1 MVMVGRRVTKP
12 IQRAKPNPEGI
23 FTVSI
28 KGAIHTITDPTA
40 FFAPIILGGAGHGG
54 GFVPTKSSG
63 ISVILMGWMQI
74 LPGFPAMPLPFAAT
88 ASPTDGSFS
97 LPDIPASLNS
107 FVQNVSFLV
116 TVHGKPFYRSGLFP
130 RAHLSPEKTFDIFV
144 FQPTIPSSDGVSA
157 GLISSGLAGGGLPG
171 DTVLTA
177 NPWGISVV
185 GDKSGAD
192 IDFGIQLT
200 PDTSPNLGVFF
211 DLALHNWNIQVGF
224 PADWCTNAD
233 AILAQI
239 KSALQ
244 TDNSKANQLVAGTI
258 TKAFEGPPLNLS
270 AAVTQKLLAAVSI
283 QFTSLSLPNKHT
295 WPLSNTSDK
304 TIVVVPQLTLG
315 FPRVF

>member
-1 MVMVGRRVTKP
+1 MSTKGV
-12 IQRAKPNPEGI
+12 IY
-23 FTVSI
+23 
-28 KGAIHTITDPTA
+28 TITNPTA
-40 FFAPIILGGAGHGG
+40 FFAPIILGNGGHGG

-63 ISVILMGWMQI
+63 VSVILMAWMQI
-74 LPGFPAMPLPFAAT
+74 IPSLPAMPLPFAAT
-88 ASPTDGSFS
+88 ASAADGSFS
-97 LPDIPASLNS
+97 LPDIPASLDS
-107 FVQNVSFLV
+107 FVHNVSFLV
-116 TVHGKPFYRSGLFP
+116 SVHGRPFYRSGLFP
-130 RAHLSPEKTFDIFV
+130 RTYLSPEKTFDIFV
-144 FQPTIPSSDGVSA
+144 FQPTVPSSDGISA

-171 DTVLTA
+171 DTMLSA
-177 NPWGISVV
+177 NTWGIRVV
-185 GDKSGAD
+185 GDRSGAD

-239 KSALQ
+239 RTALQ
-244 TDNSKANQLVAGTI
+244 TDNSKANQFAANTI
-258 TKAFEGPPLNLS
+258 IKAFEGAPLNLS
-270 AAVTQKLLAAVSI
+270 AAVTQKLFNAVSI

-304 TIVVVPQLTLG
+304 TIVVVPQPTLG

>member
-1 MVMVGRRVTKP
+1 MVGGRVFKP
-12 IQRAKPNPEGI
+12 ARRAKPDPKGT
-23 FTVSI
+23 FTVST

-40 FFAPIILGGAGHGG
+40 FFAPIILGAGGHGG

-63 ISVILMGWMQI
+63 VSVILIGWMQI
-74 LPGFPAMPLPFAAT
+74 IPALPAMPLFFSTT
-88 ASPTDGSFS
+88 ASASDGSFS
-97 LPDIPASLNS
+97 LPDIPAALNS
-107 FVQNVSFLV
+107 FVQDVSFLV
-116 TVHGKPFYRSGLFP
+116 NVHGKPFYRSGLFP

-144 FQPTIPSSDGVSA
+144 FQPTIPASDGVSA
-157 GLISSGLAGGGLPG
+157 GLISTGLEGGGLPG
-171 DTVLTA
+171 NTVLTA

-192 IDFGIQLT
+192 INFGIQLT
-200 PDTSPNLGVFF
+200 PDTSPHLGVFF
-211 DLALHNWNIQVGF
+211 DLALHNWDIQVGF
-224 PADWCTNAD
+224 PADWCTNAN

-239 KSALQ
+239 KAALQ
-244 TDNSKANQLVAGTI
+244 TDNSKANQLVSGTI
-258 TKAFEGPPLNLS
+258 TKAFEGAPLNLS

>member
-1 MVMVGRRVTKP
+1 MST
-12 IQRAKPNPEGI
+12 
-23 FTVSI
+23 
-28 KGAIHTITDPTA
+28 KGAVHTITDPTA
-40 FFAPIILGGAGHGG
+40 FFAPIILGGGGHGG

-63 ISVILMGWMQI
+63 VSVILMAWMQI
-74 LPGFPAMPLPFAAT
+74 IPSFPAMPLPFAT
-88 ASPTDGSFS
+88 AASASDGSFS
-97 LPDIPASLNS
+97 LPDIPTPLES
-107 FVQNVSFLV
+107 FVHDVSFLV
-116 TVHGKPFYRSGLFP
+116 SVHGRPFYRSGLFP

-144 FQPTIPSSDGVSA
+144 YQPTIPASDGVSA
-157 GLISSGLAGGGLPG
+157 GLISSGLSGGGLPG
-171 DTVLTA
+171 NTVLST
-177 NPWGISVV
+177 NTWGIGVV

-239 KSALQ
+239 RAALQ
-244 TDNSKANQLVAGTI
+244 TDNSKANQLVSGTI

-270 AAVTQKLLAAVSI
+270 SAVTQKLLEAVSI

>member
-1 MVMVGRRVTKP
+1 MSTR
-12 IQRAKPNPEGI
+12 
-23 FTVSI
+23 
-28 KGAIHTITDPTA
+28 GAIHTITDPTA
-40 FFAPIILGGAGHGG
+40 FFAPIILGSGGHGG

-63 ISVILMGWMQI
+63 VSVILMAWMQI
-74 LPGFPAMPLPFAAT
+74 IPSLPALPLPFAGS
-88 ASPTDGSFS
+88 ASASDGSFS
-97 LPDIPASLNS
+97 LPDIPASLDP
-107 FVQNVSFLV
+107 FVRNVSFLV
-116 TVHGKPFYRSGLFP
+116 SIHGKPFYRSGLFP

-144 FQPTIPSSDGVSA
+144 YQPTIPASDGVFA
-157 GLISSGLAGGGLPG
+157 GLISSGLEGGGLPG
-171 DTVLTA
+171 DTMLSA
-177 NPWGISVV
+177 NPWGIGVV

-192 IDFGIQLT
+192 IEFGIQLT

-211 DLALHNWNIQVGF
+211 DLALHNWDIQVGF

-239 KSALQ
+239 KGALQ

-258 TKAFEGPPLNLS
+258 TKAFEGAPLNLS
-270 AAVTQKLLAAVSI
+270 AAVTQKLLNAVSI

-304 TIVVVPQLTLG
+304 TIVVVPRLTLG

>member
-1 MVMVGRRVTKP
+1 MVGGRVFKP
-12 IQRAKPNPEGI
+12 ARRAKPDPKGTC
-23 FTVSI
+23 TVST

-40 FFAPIILGGAGHGG
+40 FFAPIILGAGGHGG

-63 ISVILMGWMQI
+63 VSVILIGWMQI
-74 LPGFPAMPLPFAAT
+74 IPALPAMPLFFSTT
-88 ASPTDGSFS
+88 ASASDGSFS
-97 LPDIPASLNS
+97 LPDIPAALNS
-107 FVQNVSFLV
+107 FVQDVSFLV
-116 TVHGKPFYRSGLFP
+116 NVHGKPFYRSGLFP

-144 FQPTIPSSDGVSA
+144 FQPTIPASDGVSA
-157 GLISSGLAGGGLPG
+157 GLISTGLEGGGLPG
-171 DTVLTA
+171 NTVLTA

-192 IDFGIQLT
+192 INFGIQLT
-200 PDTSPNLGVFF
+200 PDTSPHLGVFF
-211 DLALHNWNIQVGF
+211 DLALHNWDIQVGF
-224 PADWCTNAD
+224 PADWCTNAN

-239 KSALQ
+239 KAALQ
-244 TDNSKANQLVAGTI
+244 TDNSKANQLVSGTI
-258 TKAFEGPPLNLS
+258 TKAFEGAPLNLS